1 MPERLRLNNY
11 RTTPVKAVDVKPPS
25 PSVDT
30 QLAPLKVSKAKQS
43 PAPLNVKAQH
53 TSPTSSSPR
62 ETGTPENNEGGK
74 QWARKGKVK
83 TDALT
88 LSPVGL
94 VFTRVVAIIV
104 GNREWRFT
112 YLHRAMK
119 STAEQNSGKSLTPP
133 VCRLVYRY
141 RRTSPQPATLGV
153 GESDRCRDVASAEVQ
168 LYLCSYYL
176 SHYPKCKERNSNHLL
191 ATQPLF
197 LFFLC

>member
-1 MPERLRLNNY
+1 
-11 RTTPVKAVDVKPPS
+11 VKAVDVKPPS

-83 TDALT
+83 TDPLT

-94 VFTRVVAIIV
+94 VLTRVIAVSV
-104 GNREWRFT
+104 GNRE
-112 YLHRAMK
+112 
-119 STAEQNSGKSLTPP
+119 
-133 VCRLVYRY
+133 
-141 RRTSPQPATLGV
+141 
-153 GESDRCRDVASAEVQ
+153 
-168 LYLCSYYL
+168 
-176 SHYPKCKERNSNHLL
+176 
-191 ATQPLF
+191 
-197 LFFLC
+197 